1 MTVLNLVV
9 EPIRPL
15 PIARL
20 PPAVARSPQLT
31 PITEASNESDGRP
44 SLEVEE
50 GETESREAAK
60 DSNENGKE
68 DKEHH
73 SEYNSEG
80 KQSSMRTY
88 QGSDA

>member
-1 MTVLNLVV
+1 MTVLNLPVD
-9 EPIRPL
+9 PIRPL

-20 PPAVARSPQLT
+20 PPAVARSPRLT

-60 DSNENGKE
+60 DSSENSKE
-68 DKEHH
+68 DKEHD
-73 SEYNSEG
+73 SESNFQG
-80 KQSSMRTY
+80 KQSSMKTY